1 MRFVRRL
8 VNESKEMVNNNHVGN
23 IHYCFGTSIRNWK
36 RIKFYDIEM
45 AILGSALLGFIM
57 SLTEY
62 FVEKQ
67 KSMEEFWLQATKV
80 LKELRKI
87 KYLDFD
93 APAELVLN
101 ALQEENSNEWIE
113 KFSLISENTK
123 IEHIAKESLIS

>member
-1 MRFVRRL
+1 
-8 VNESKEMVNNNHVGN
+8 
-23 IHYCFGTSIRNWK
+23 
-36 RIKFYDIEM
+36 M

>member
-1 MRFVRRL
+1 MKAKKWLTIITLAISIIAL
-8 VNESKEMVNNNHVGN
+8 VLA
-23 IHYCFGTSIRNWK
+23 F
-36 RIKFYDIEM
+36 
-45 AILGSALLGFIM
+45 AIGSALLGFIM

>member
-1 MRFVRRL
+1 MKAKKWLTIITLAISIIAL
-8 VNESKEMVNNNHVGN
+8 VLAFAIGKESN
-23 IHYCFGTSIRNWK
+23 SI
-36 RIKFYDIEM
+36 FYDIEM

-87 KYLDFD
+87 KYLD